1 MKEKQQKGWNQVS
14 REPLTRQA
22 PLPERVFSEK
32 YICSGIEL
40 PAFGFG
46 TREQELSSKFGFLR
60 TRPPVKKGAMLLYGK
75 SWWGIGSIFRLEG
88 SSIPRAMP
96 LVVLS
101 TCGCIFLS
109 MFCSDWLSDRII
121 SYSTFTIFSSI
132 VSFVLVF
139 RVGNSLNRYWEA
151 RGAVQTFS
159 AKLCDTASLLVH
171 CAHENTRERN
181 AQGKCNEEEDRRT
194 AELCGRVLHLAS
206 LTHAVALQVRSE
218 DSHSMI
224 ASVPSMYLSILPCIS
239 AHKHSYT
246 RCVCCSF

>member
-1 MKEKQQKGWNQVS
+1 
-14 REPLTRQA
+14 
-22 PLPERVFSEK
+22 
-32 YICSGIEL
+32 
-40 PAFGFG
+40 
-46 TREQELSSKFGFLR
+46 
-60 TRPPVKKGAMLLYGK
+60 MLLYGK

-101 TCGCIFLS
+101 TFGCILLS
-109 MFCSDWLSDRII
+109 MFCSDWLSDRIM

-218 DSHSMI
+218 DFHSFPPCFSLSS
-224 ASVPSMYLSILPCIS
+224 SVSLPTS
-239 AHKHSYT
+239 TLTHAVYAAVFEEGRSSGKHTGSGSCWA
-246 RCVCCSF
+246 RLRG